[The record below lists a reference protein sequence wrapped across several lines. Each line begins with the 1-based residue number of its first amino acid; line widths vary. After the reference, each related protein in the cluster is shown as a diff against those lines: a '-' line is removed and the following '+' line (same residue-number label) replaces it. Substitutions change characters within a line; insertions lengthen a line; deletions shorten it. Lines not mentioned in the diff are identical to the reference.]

1 MTAYLTRLS
10 AKVLDVRLIRYLL
23 ASVGALAVD
32 FGSFLVLLALGML
45 AAPASALGYSLGIV
59 AHWLLSS
66 RAVFHDS
73 VAARGRD
80 RTRQKALFVG
90 SALVGLALTI
100 AIVGSA
106 DGAGIDPRIA
116 KLAAIAASFTAT
128 WMLRAKVV
136 FRPGPAR

>member
-106 DGAGIDPRIA
+106 DGVGIDPRIA